1 MVLKLGQHLAEVVSN
16 DLEVITLMLRVTT
29 NVTNLVRETKKY
41 FVFQANY
48 VKVSLYLIHWSTLK
62 L

>member
-1 MVLKLGQHLAEVVSN
+1 MVLKLGQHLAEVLSN
-16 DLEVITLMLRVTT
+16 DLEVIALMLRVTT
-29 NVTNLVRETKKY
+29 NVTNLGRETKKY

>member
-1 MVLKLGQHLAEVVSN
+1 MVLKLGQQLAEVLSN

-29 NVTNLVRETKKY
+29 DVTNLGRETKKY

>member
-1 MVLKLGQHLAEVVSN
+1 MVLKLGQQLAEVLSN

-29 NVTNLVRETKKY
+29 DVTNLVRETKKY
-41 FVFQANY
+41 FVFQENY
-48 VKVSLYLIHWSTLK
+48 VKVRLYLLHWSTLK